1 MESTEYEN
9 PIDKLDT
16 HKKKLIEALVDS
28 LGIVTAACSAAGI
41 SRATYYNWF
50 NSDPDFRKAA
60 EDTAEIALDFVENK
74 LLQQIK
80 SGEVS
85 STIFYLKTKGKKRG
99 YIEKTEMQHDF
110 GNEIGGFEI
119 SIKRNRD

>member
-1 MESTEYEN
+1 MENQEPEN
-9 PIDKLDT
+9 DLDKLDT
-16 HKKKLIEALVDS
+16 NKKRLIVALEDH
-28 LGIVTAACSAAGI
+28 LGIVTAACRAAGV
-41 SRATYYNWF
+41 SRATYYVWLN
-50 NSDPDFRKAA
+50 NDPVFKALA
-60 EDTAEIALDFVENK
+60 EDVSEIALDFVENK

-80 SGEVS
+80 NGEVS

-110 GNEIGGFEI
+110 GDQIGGFEI